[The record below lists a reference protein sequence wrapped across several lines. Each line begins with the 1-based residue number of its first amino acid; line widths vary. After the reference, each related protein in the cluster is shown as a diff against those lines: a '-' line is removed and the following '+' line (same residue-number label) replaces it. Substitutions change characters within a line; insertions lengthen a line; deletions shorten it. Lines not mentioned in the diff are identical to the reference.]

1 MQFYTDTT
9 KERDTYSMPD
19 AEVFQLTAREFAELD
34 GDLML
39 EYSRKHEYRLATMNS
54 KVWEKM
60 IDAIVDEN
68 GIEGGWFFHFCFP
81 GCLPESSPFGPY
93 PSRDAAV
100 SAARDMAND

>member
-19 AEVFQLTAREFAELD
+19 AEVFQLTAREVAELD
-34 GDLML
+34 EDMVR
-39 EYSRKHEYRLATMNS
+39 EYMRRFKFAGMNTRDTDAMFDA
-54 KVWEKM
+54 M
-60 IDAIVDEN
+60 IDEQS
-68 GIEGGWFFHFCFP
+68 IEGGWFFHFCFV

-93 PSRDAAV
+93 PSRDAAI